1 VKRPILGL
9 LAAATLSLTVVGTAP
24 ARAAAPPSAP
34 EAVTATPAHDDDSH
48 GHGDRPGHRHH
59 YRPSHGDHDDHDDHD
74 GDGRR
79 RRCAGLVVVCLG

>member
-1 VKRPILGL
+1 MKRPILGL

-34 EAVTATPAHDDDSH
+34 EAVTATPAHDDDHH
-48 GHGDRPGHRHH
+48 GHGDRSGTRHH
-59 YRPSHGDHDDHDDHD
+59 YRPGHDDDHDHGD

-79 RRCAGLVVVCLG
+79 RRCAGLIVVCLG